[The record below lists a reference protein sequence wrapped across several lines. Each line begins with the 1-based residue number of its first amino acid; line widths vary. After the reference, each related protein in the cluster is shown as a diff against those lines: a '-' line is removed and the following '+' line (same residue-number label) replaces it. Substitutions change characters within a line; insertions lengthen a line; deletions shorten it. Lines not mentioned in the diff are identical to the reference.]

1 MVSQK
6 ITLESVKMEV
16 DQFRIPF
23 SSISPL
29 PDALWEKIIY
39 LTDHYPILDICR
51 ALRVTRFMIRH
62 HKRKLNKNPYINFI
76 DLRDEA
82 AEQEYEK
89 EATSTE
95 LSIQI
100 TKSSG
105 DSMTI
110 NAPDSQQLS
119 KLVLAFLGETCFS

>member
-29 PDALWEKIIY
+29 PDAIWEKIIY